1 MFYTANCKPGY
12 FWRLVGVGVGVRVGI
27 RFGVRVVF
35 FWLVV
40 GLELSL
46 GFVKSVA
53 YDNLTLINK

>member
-12 FWRLVGVGVGVRVGI
+12 FWRFVGVGVRVRVGI
-27 RFGVRVVF
+27 RFGVRLVF

-53 YDNLTLINK
+53 YDNLTLMNK